1 MAAPAVAV
9 LGVEQLVTHFFVF
22 FYGVLADITPPVAVA
37 AYAAVGIAGAN
48 PFKAGNTAFKLGNA
62 KPLVPIVFVYAP
74 SLLIV
79 TQGFTWSEFVVAL
92 SGCVLRI
99 LFLGGALTGY
109 LLADLPRWQ
118 SWLLGFGSVCTGH
131 SIRDRRPCAV
141 RAGAGHAVASVAGAA
156 CRRRRGRCAGGGFIR
171 VNA

>member
-118 SWLLGFGSVCTGH
+118 SWLLGFGSLFLFARGIQSGIAGLVLCAPVLVMQW
-131 SIRDRRPCAV
+131 RAWQERR
-141 RAGAGHAVASVAGAA
+141 
-156 CRRRRGRCAGGGFIR
+156 AGGG
-171 VNA
+171 VAVAQAADSSE